1 MFSYL
6 QEGFFGYN
14 EAVER
19 EDYERTRKRWIFLTV
34 SGDHLVGCNGKDDAY
49 CWVISL
55 WRPPVGLQQLLQ
67 NGHVYVM
74 SMSVCHVY
82 V

>member
-1 MFSYL
+1 M
-6 QEGFFGYN
+6 
-14 EAVER
+14 ER
-19 EDYERTRKRWIFLTV
+19 EDYEHMRKMDFPHCL
-34 SGDHLVGCNGKDDAY
+34 GDHLVGCNGKDDAY

-67 NGHVYVM
+67 DGHVYVM